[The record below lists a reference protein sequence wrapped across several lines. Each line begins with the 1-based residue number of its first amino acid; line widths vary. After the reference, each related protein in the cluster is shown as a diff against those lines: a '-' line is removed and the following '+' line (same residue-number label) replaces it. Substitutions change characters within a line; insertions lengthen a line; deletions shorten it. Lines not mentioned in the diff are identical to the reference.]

1 MEILIGETMRIITM
15 ILLIMFTTGC
25 AFSVSVRLSNPFEDR
40 PVGESEQNE
49 VKVTAKLG

>member
-1 MEILIGETMRIITM
+1 MKKVIVIAMVVLF
-15 ILLIMFTTGC
+15 MFLSGC

-40 PVGESEQNE
+40 PTEEGKQNE